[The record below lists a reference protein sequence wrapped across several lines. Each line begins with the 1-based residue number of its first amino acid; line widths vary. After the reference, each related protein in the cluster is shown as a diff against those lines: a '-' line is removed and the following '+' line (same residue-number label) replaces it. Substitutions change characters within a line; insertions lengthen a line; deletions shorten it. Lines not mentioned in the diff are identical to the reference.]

1 MRFAP
6 LFFSGLLLAGV
17 PAEAQDD
24 TNTAPVHAYGPV
36 ITPVPAAPSTVA
48 PTDAAPAEVAP
59 PLPADTNQVVA
70 PATGPTAE
78 ATNAPTN
85 AGPKQDEI
93 YDIRPPLFFLRSWL
107 WLWIALVAAA
117 AVALLVLVWNWFK
130 TPRTMDP
137 RTAYDLTLEKLEKA
151 RALMSE
157 EDPAPY
163 AVFVSETIR
172 GYLGQRFLAPSTRRT
187 TEEFLRQMEA
197 DTESPLAEHRDLLR
211 EFLQSCDLV
220 KFAKYQPTMAE
231 LEQVQDRA
239 FNFVTATK
247 PMTSHRNGSH
257 P

>member
-1 MRFAP
+1 MRIAA
-6 LFFSGLLLAGV
+6 LFFSGLLLGTIPV
-17 PAEAQDD
+17 VAQND
-24 TNTAPVHAYGPV
+24 TNNVPSHAYGPV
-36 ITPVPAAPSTVA
+36 ITPVPSAPSTVA
-48 PTDAAPAEVAP
+48 PTDAAPAEVSPAP
-59 PLPADTNQVVA
+59 TDTNQVAA
-70 PATGPTAE
+70 PAAGPVVTPPV
-78 ATNAPTN
+78 PTN

-107 WLWIALVAAA
+107 WLWIALGVAAMI
-117 AVALLVLVWNWFK
+117 ALLVLVWRWFGMRG
-130 TPRTMDP
+130 TVLDP

-220 KFAKYQPTMAE
+220 KFAKYQPTLAE

-247 PMTSHRNGSH
+247 PSMSHRNGSH